1 MTFDEFV
8 AWEPEQEQRHELVAG
23 RVSLMPG
30 VTVAHSR
37 IETSVV
43 ATFRAHLR
51 GGPCDVHGGQ
61 IMLETRTGIRYAD
74 AVVTCDERDRDPGA
88 RVLRHPKLIVEV
100 LSKSSASVDR
110 GAKVDEYCALAS
122 LEQYLLID
130 SRKRWACTYLRDGD
144 AWLASVPIS
153 GGSLRLPS
161 LGFSLGLD
169 EVFAE
174 AGIAPD

>member
-1 MTFDEFV
+1 
-8 AWEPEQEQRHELVAG
+8 
-23 RVSLMPG
+23 
-30 VTVAHSR
+30 
-37 IETSVV
+37 
-43 ATFRAHLR
+43 
-51 GGPCDVHGGQ
+51 
-61 IMLETRTGIRYAD
+61 MLQTDQGIRYAD
-74 AVVTCDERDRDPGA
+74 AVVTCDERDRDPA
-88 RVLRHPKLIVEV
+88 VRVLRHPKLIVEV
-100 LSKSSASVDR
+100 LSQSTASVDR

-130 SRKRWACTYLRDGD
+130 SRNRWACTYLRDGD